1 MGKVETGRHK
11 HSNSIQN
18 ITKGQTWEIVHYEK
32 LCTIASLVIQT
43 KREYTVALI
52 WALSTRSETHI
63 TVTTNN
69 CVIGFRANSIGG
81 KQANLA

>member
-32 LCTIASLVIQT
+32 LCTIASLVI
-43 KREYTVALI
+43 
-52 WALSTRSETHI
+52 
-63 TVTTNN
+63 
-69 CVIGFRANSIGG
+69 
-81 KQANLA
+81 